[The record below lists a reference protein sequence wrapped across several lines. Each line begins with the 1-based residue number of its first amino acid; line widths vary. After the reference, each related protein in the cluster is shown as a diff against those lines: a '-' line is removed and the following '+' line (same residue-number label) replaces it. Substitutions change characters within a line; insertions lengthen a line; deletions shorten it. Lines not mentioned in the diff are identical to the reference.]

1 MTGTY
6 GARKRHT
13 VIRDTSGKRLEGR
26 LPRGTGTRVSNNLE
40 LSHPIRNNIAMERVE
55 IVRDC
60 EAVEIPAGT
69 PVTLEKG
76 IEVFITQSLGGTFT
90 LQVPAYG
97 GLFRVAGKDADALGK
112 TPGEA
117 ATAIAEGD
125 LETMVW
131 EQLKTCFDP
140 EIPVNIVDLGL
151 VYGME
156 LTPLGDGTQKVDVKM
171 TLTAQGCGMGATIA
185 IDARH
190 KLLSI
195 PGISE
200 ANVDVVWEP
209 PWNPQMIS
217 PEGRERLGLD

>member
-1 MTGTY
+1 MND
-6 GARKRHT
+6 
-13 VIRDTSGKRLEGR
+13 V
-26 LPRGTGTRVSNNLE
+26 
-40 LSHPIRNNIAMERVE
+40 MERVE
-55 IVRDC
+55 ITRDC
-60 EAVEIPAGT
+60 EAIQIPAGT
-69 PVTLEKG
+69 PITLEKG
-76 IEVFITQSLGGTFT
+76 IEVFITQSLGGTYT

-97 GLFRVAGKDADALGK
+97 GLFRVSGKDADALGK
-112 TPGEA
+112 MAGEVPA
-117 ATAIAEGD
+117 VAVSEGD
-125 LETMVW
+125 LESMVW

-156 LTPLGDGTQKVDVKM
+156 VITLDDGTHRVDVKM

-185 IDARH
+185 IDARQ

-195 PGISE
+195 PGISD
-200 ANVDVVWEP
+200 ANVDVVWDP